1 MVKSDFLKNIRKVTG
16 LITEEFIILNLEKK
30 IHILFKSLVNFCKV
44 TNSGNDKF
52 MSSIA
57 I

>member
-1 MVKSDFLKNIRKVTG
+1 MKVTG
-16 LITEEFIILNLEKK
+16 LIAEEFIILNLEKK

-52 MSSIA
+52 MSSIT